1 MDKIEFKKPNH
12 YTINYEEYVVPA
24 INGCPEEIRDSLDIE
39 TGIAFTLSDIDSIIK
54 DLERLKCIGG
64 KA

>member
-24 INGCPEEIRDSLDIE
+24 TSGCSEEIRGSLDIE
-39 TGIAFTLSDIDSIIK
+39 TGIKFTLSDIDLIIR
-54 DLERLKCIGG
+54 DLERLKCL
-64 KA
+64 K